1 MFCNPRDAFSA
12 CIASLEPLSTVAM
25 TTDSPHREKSELCAA
40 ENVDESF
47 HLIQIYERHIA
58 ALNHREH
65 THTHTPE
72 TEDTL

>member
-1 MFCNPRDAFSA
+1 
-12 CIASLEPLSTVAM
+12 M